1 MLFHASSLATTV
13 PIWCVVNTTTYAQVR
28 VISISDLVF
37 SLQDHVRDVRPRQC
51 NLEQP
56 QLSKMNVNINDQL
69 TTKKN
74 RSTKLRPTIQV
85 PSFILLNE
93 VSWSISES
101 ILLQHSS

>member
-1 MLFHASSLATTV
+1 MLCHASSLATTV

-37 SLQDHVRDVRPRQC
+37 SLQDHIRDVRPRQC

-74 RSTKLRPTIQV
+74 RSTSQV